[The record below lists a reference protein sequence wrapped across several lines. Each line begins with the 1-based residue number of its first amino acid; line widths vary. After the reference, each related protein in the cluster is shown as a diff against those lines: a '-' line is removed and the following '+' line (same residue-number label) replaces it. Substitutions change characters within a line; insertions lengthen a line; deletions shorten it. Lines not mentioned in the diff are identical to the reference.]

1 MHGPGSIR
9 VVAMK
14 RTLLILLAL
23 STLRAAWPTSAQA
36 DAAASGGPALLQ
48 RASVYEPTYF
58 LPAYYSFSPD
68 NAVYGNTLPNGQNLN
83 RLEVKFQISFKVAMA
98 SSGLAKSVYAAYTQR
113 SYWQFYRDSAFFR
126 ETNYQPELLVAPDNR
141 WNLGAGWDIGFRV
154 SPYVHQSNGR
164 GGSLERSWNRTCA
177 DLIFE
182 RDRHIREPVRRQ
194 LGDGAML
201 DSIVVVKPGKQNL
214 QQALADLA
222 HRPLRRHIMR
232 VPIVQPAGAL
242 IRSEQIHDV
251 LLIRPFGRRHR
262 AGGGL
267 AHRSALKSGGR
278 RFHDGNMRL
287 NLIRYNSGL
296 VLFFQLFQNPHKR
309 VDFRVGVIKSQGRA
323 NGAFVAQSPQDR
335 LRTVMARP
343 HRDAVLVEMVADLLR
358 FKSVEDERQDARFR
372 GRSANAMQTGHGSQA
387 GGGVF
392 QQLMFVG
399 GNGR

>member
-1 MHGPGSIR
+1 MHGPGSIK

-14 RTLLILLAL
+14 RTLLIFLVL

-48 RASVYEPTYF
+48 RISVYEPTYF

-113 SYWQFYRDSAFFR
+113 SYWQFYRESAFFR

-182 RDRHIREPVRRQ
+182 RLDAGGDGWEADLRAWVVWRDPAYRRYNPDLAYYLGHFRPSVTYKRGPWELSVVLHNQ
-194 LGDGAML
+194 LESAFRRGSVEASVSHYLGDNWSLYAQYFNGHGQSL
-201 DSIVVVKPGKQNL
+201 IEYNHSTT
-214 QQALADLA
+214 AL
-222 HRPLRRHIMR
+222 
-232 VPIVQPAGAL
+232 G
-242 IRSEQIHDV
+242 
-251 LLIRPFGRRHR
+251 
-262 AGGGL
+262 
-267 AHRSALKSGGR
+267 
-278 RFHDGNMRL
+278 
-287 NLIRYNSGL
+287 
-296 VLFFQLFQNPHKR
+296 
-309 VDFRVGVIKSQGRA
+309 VGFA
-323 NGAFVAQSPQDR
+323 
-335 LRTVMARP
+335 LRTR
-343 HRDAVLVEMVADLLR
+343 
-358 FKSVEDERQDARFR
+358 
-372 GRSANAMQTGHGSQA
+372 
-387 GGGVF
+387 
-392 QQLMFVG
+392 
-399 GNGR
+399 